1 MFNSFHICFH
11 DLVRPQGAPI
21 PSRGFK
27 AKLFA
32 LQFHGISLI
41 SGQPA
46 TYHLETPHHPV
57 GSMMLY
63 TILYHSYI
71 IVIYSY
77 IMLDHPII

>member
-1 MFNSFHICFH
+1 MGASYQPIGTDPSAEIVAAFSF
-11 DLVRPQGAPI
+11 RPQAAPFHRFQSKTGI
-21 PSRGFK
+21 
-27 AKLFA
+27 A

-71 IVIYSY
+71 IVISC
-77 IMLDHPII
+77 